1 MDILGIGGTEAV
13 LVVLLAAVVLGP
25 RRLAET
31 ARELGKLVRNVRSYW
46 KALTEDL
53 GHELDVLADLKDTQ
67 KDLQAIKSD
76 LKR

>member
-1 MDILGIGGTEAV
+1 VDILGIGGTEAL

-31 ARELGKLVRNVRSYW
+31 AREVGKLVRNVRNYW

-53 GHELDVLADLKDTQ
+53 GHELDVLADMKETQ
-67 KDLQAIKSD
+67 KDLQAIKSE